1 MGHQMMLPPVL
12 AVEGLK
18 WTEQEGLPLAREV
31 LGNADGV
38 IPDSIGQ
45 ERSSLDNGGGALNEG
60 LQENP
65 YAPKHGIAAEGK
77 VKAWSLPSQ
86 DAAYAPSPQNGGERP

>member
-1 MGHQMMLPPVL
+1 MPVSRDKIEGLQERQTMLPLVQAPR
-12 AVEGLK
+12 ELK
-18 WTEQEGLPLAREV
+18 WMDQEGLPLAREV
-31 LGNADGV
+31 LGNADGA

-45 ERSSLDNGGGALNEG
+45 ERSLLDNGGGAQNEG

-77 VKAWSLPSQ
+77 VKEWCLPS
-86 DAAYAPSPQNGGERP
+86 

>member
-18 WTEQEGLPLAREV
+18 WTEQEGLPLAQEV
-31 LGNADGV
+31 LGTGDGA
-38 IPDSIGQ
+38 ISESIGQ

-60 LQENP
+60 L
-65 YAPKHGIAAEGK
+65 
-77 VKAWSLPSQ
+77 
-86 DAAYAPSPQNGGERP
+86 